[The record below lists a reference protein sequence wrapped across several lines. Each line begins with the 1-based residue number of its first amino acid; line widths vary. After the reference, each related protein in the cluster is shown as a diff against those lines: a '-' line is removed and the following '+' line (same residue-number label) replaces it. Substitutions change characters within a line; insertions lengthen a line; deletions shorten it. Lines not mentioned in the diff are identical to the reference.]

1 MSITNKKNRHFTPGV
16 KIENVPLFFNTGINP
31 LGGLMDALLMGER
44 IEATTKGRYR
54 ILPEWS
60 GGDEDATFQQ
70 SKTSPMDA
78 EILYK
83 YPALVDAK
91 NSNEIKEYLKEW
103 SAAIS
108 LANSDQVEQID
119 TNSDVSHLTGDDN

>member
-1 MSITNKKNRHFTPGV
+1 
-16 KIENVPLFFNTGINP
+16 
-31 LGGLMDALLMGER
+31 
-44 IEATTKGRYR
+44 
-54 ILPEWS
+54 
-60 GGDEDATFQQ
+60 
-70 SKTSPMDA
+70 MDA

-119 TNSDVSHLTGDDN
+119 ANSDVSHLTGEDDS